1 MKDGKHILIND
12 AIGETRMA
20 IMQYGTVTDIR
31 VFRDHAPSYV
41 GAIYLGRV
49 TRLSSELQAA
59 FVELENGLDGF
70 LPLKNLP
77 KTPGKKPKDLTT
89 LLHQG
94 QRLIVQVTA
103 DAKPGKSCKL
113 TAKVELISTSIVI
126 HPFRTGAFVSSRIKD
141 PEKRSALKL
150 FGEEIVPDDIGLTFR
165 NEAEDIPFDQLKM
178 TASEMIKVWRHASKE
193 IKNKKCPSL
202 LSQGPNVIE
211 QIMREYSSSDIKS
224 ILIDQASALKEATS
238 WAKSFAPGLLDV
250 ISHYNEKTPLFNQ
263 YQVTDDIEGVTSPE
277 VMLNS
282 GAWITIEETEAL
294 TAIDVNMGKATVSK
308 DTQTAI
314 FSINREA
321 AREIFRQIRL
331 RGIGGLIVIDF
342 IDMTDKG
349 NMKSLLHFVD
359 ELIFDDPMP
368 LQRGNISSFGLLELT
383 RRSKNIPLDS
393 LLLEKKVA
401 IKSVA
406 AKCLD
411 IIRTAEQEALNSPGL
426 PVTIKIDNDEKKW
439 LEDHSQIFDD
449 FRIRTGSELKMER
462 R

>member
-1 MKDGKHILIND
+1 MIND

-20 IMQYGTVTDIR
+20 ILQYGTVTDIR
-31 VFRDHAPSYV
+31 IFRDYAPSYV

-49 TRLSSELQAA
+49 IRLSSELQAA

-77 KTPGKKPKDLTT
+77 KTPGRKPKDLTT

-94 QRLIVQVTA
+94 QRLMVQVSA
-103 DAKPGKSCKL
+103 DAKAGKLCKL
-113 TAKVELISTSIVI
+113 TAKVELISTSIVL
-126 HPFRTGAFVSSRIKD
+126 HPFRAGAYVSSRIKD
-141 PEKRSALKL
+141 PEKRAALKS
-150 FGEEIVPDDIGLTFR
+150 FGEKIVPDGLGLTFR
-165 NEAEDIPFDQLKM
+165 TDAEHIPFDQLKKI
-178 TASEMIKVWRHASKE
+178 SQKMINIWLDASKD

-202 LSQGPNVIE
+202 LLQGPNVIE
-211 QIMREYSSSDIKS
+211 QIMREYSTADVKS
-224 ILIDQASALKEATS
+224 ILIDQAGALKDAKS
-238 WAKSFAPGLLDV
+238 WANLFAPGLLDV
-250 ISHYNEKTPLFNQ
+250 ISHYNDKMPLFNEF
-263 YQVTDDIEGVTSPE
+263 QVTDDIEGITSSE

-294 TAIDVNMGKATVSK
+294 TAIDVNMGKAIVSK

-321 AREIFRQIRL
+321 SREIFRQIRL

-349 NMKSLLHFVD
+349 NVKSLLHFID

-393 LLLEKKVA
+393 ILLEKKA
-401 IKSVA
+401 IIKSVST
-406 AKCLD
+406 KSLD
-411 IIRTAEQEALNSPGL
+411 IIREAEQEALKNPGV
-426 PVTIKIDNDEKKW
+426 PVIIKVEREEKIW
-439 LEDHSQIFDD
+439 LENHSQIFDD
-449 FRIRTGSELKMER
+449 FRNRTGSELKMVMR
-462 R
+462 